1 VSVNPRIR
9 LYFRGLMVRS
19 GVSVVFIIL
28 FMCGILLVRCVVS
41 IRGVCIRGEKG
52 MRLITLEERR
62 RHRKIEDYIET
73 VNKIL
78 ILLLIFIVS
87 VILFGWIIW

>member
-1 VSVNPRIR
+1 
-9 LYFRGLMVRS
+9 
-19 GVSVVFIIL
+19 
-28 FMCGILLVRCVVS
+28 
-41 IRGVCIRGEKG
+41 